1 MKKTMRWLAFVM
13 ALLFALT
20 PVSALQESMDA
31 KYNHAHELLAEG
43 KYEEAIR
50 AFDEIS
56 YYSDSSK
63 MAMYARAIA
72 TAEGGDYT
80 LAKETFTLLGDYKD
94 CPYMIIYYNGRHYES
109 QASGSNWKFWLSA
122 ADNYDTLLLFRD
134 SRERAGNCRLSVY
147 NEAVA
152 RADAGQYDQSIVLLD
167 ALQDYSD
174 SSILI
179 KYYKAFLLEQQGS
192 YSEAS
197 EAFATL
203 GNYKDS
209 AEQTQAVLKRA
220 YEKADA
226 AEKAGNQEEAY
237 TIFMN
242 IKNYEDSYDRAC
254 KPYYDLGLSKR
265 GQGDWEGA
273 VAAFSRVRKY
283 SDSETQILAT
293 RYMEGK
299 AKLAAKDW
307 EGAISAFGF
316 AGSYS
321 DASTQ
326 ILETRY
332 QEGIAKREAQD
343 WDGAIIAFRFAGSYN
358 DAPNQILETR
368 YQEGKAKQE
377 AQDWEGAI
385 TAFKAAGVYSDAQ
398 TQILETYYLQA
409 KNYYDSGNY
418 SDAYR
423 VYQQIAGYKDVD
435 SLLSTDDHLL
445 AACVEKRTFYETVG
459 SIVTFG
465 EYEQYNNMENGPEA
479 IEWIVLEVQDGRSLL
494 LSRYGLDAKPY
505 NIEKKDITWEEC
517 SLRAWLNNDFLE
529 SAFTQEE
536 LSAIMLTTVDNGD
549 SQGIGDWKTSGGN
562 DTQDYLF
569 LLSYVEAN
577 GYLDVKPDDSN
588 NIGSRVAPTIYAK
601 EQGAYTN
608 DSNKTMEGEAAGGWW
623 LRSPGRYQDSAA
635 FVFDDGS
642 LLNLS
647 VSSVSVVVR
656 PAFWLNL
663 ESDIF

>member
-1 MKKTMRWLAFVM
+1 MKKSMRWLAFVL
-13 ALLFALT
+13 ALLFALS

-72 TAEGGDYT
+72 AAEGGDYT

-152 RADAGQYDQSIVLLD
+152 RADAGQYDQSIEILD
-167 ALQDYSD
+167 ALHYYSD
-174 SSILI
+174 SSLLI
-179 KYYKAFLLEQQGS
+179 KYYQAFLMEQQGS

-197 EAFATL
+197 EAFAGL

-299 AKLAAKDW
+299 AKLAEKDW
-307 EGAISAFGF
+307 EDAVAAFKA
-316 AGSYS
+316 AGEYN
-321 DASTQ
+321 DAATQ

-332 QEGIAKREAQD
+332 QEGIAKREARD
-343 WDGAIIAFRFAGSYN
+343 WDGAVA
-358 DAPNQILETR
+358 
-368 YQEGKAKQE
+368 
-377 AQDWEGAI
+377 
-385 TAFKAAGVYSDAQ
+385 AFKAAEGYSDAA
-398 TQILETYYLQA
+398 TQILETYYQQA
-409 KNYYDSGNY
+409 KNHYDSGDY
-418 SDAYR
+418 ADAYN

-435 SLLSTDDHLL
+435 NLLSTDEFLL
-445 AACVEKRTFYETVG
+445 AADAAVAAARKEKLTLYKTVG

-465 EYEQYNNMENGPEA
+465 QYEQDNNTGNGSEA
-479 IEWIVLEVQDGRSLL
+479 IEWIVLDVQDGKSLL
-494 LSRYGLDAKPY
+494 LSRYGLDPKPY
-505 NIEKKDITWEEC
+505 HTERKDITWEEC
-517 SLRAWLNNDFLE
+517 SLRAWLNNDFLK
-529 SAFTQEE
+529 SVFTQEE
-536 LSAIMLTTVDNGD
+536 QSAILLNVVDN
-549 SQGIGDWKTSGGN
+549 SQKQGYSKWETNGGN
-562 DTQDYLF
+562 NTQDYLF
-569 LLSYVEAN
+569 LLSYEEAN
-577 GYLDVKPDDSN
+577 KYLDVTRDDKN
-588 NIGSRVAPTIYAK
+588 NTKARVAPTAYAK
-601 EQGAYTN
+601 AQGAYAN
-608 DSNKTMEGEAAGGWW
+608 DSNKTADGEAAGWWW
-623 LRSPGRYQDSAA
+623 LRSPGNNQTYAA
-635 FVFDDGS
+635 DVGSGGS
-642 LLNLS
+642 LYSNG
-647 VSSVSVVVR
+647 VDRGDAVVR